1 LTIAQEK
8 GGRSDLVEK
17 ESAELSIIMSYLPQ
31 QYTDEEVMVAIETAI
46 AATQAQ
52 GTRGMGK
59 VWRPQVVWVGS
70 WNLLT
75 FKIYIRKLFGISAR
89 FVVSGQAATYFKR
102 HFAEIPRTFC

>member
-1 LTIAQEK
+1 LTIPQEK

-59 VWRPQVVWVGS
+59 VWRLQVVWIGS
-70 WNLLT
+70 WKHQICLDYLSKYT
-75 FKIYIRKLFGISAR
+75 EAIRYVSSIFSLWPSINVFQAHEH
-89 FVVSGQAATYFKR
+89 FV
-102 HFAEIPRTFC
+102 